1 VITVAQVRAA
11 RAILG
16 WTQKTLADHAGIGIA
31 TVKTI
36 EGGAGTRTATLAA
49 IIAALQEAGI
59 DFLAD
64 TGGVGARLK
73 G

>member
-1 VITVAQVRAA
+1 L
-11 RAILG
+11 LG
-16 WTQKTLADHAGIGIA
+16 WTERDLAHHAGIGIA
-31 TVKTI
+31 AVKTI

-59 DFLAD
+59 YFLAD
-64 TGGVGARLK
+64 TGGVGVRLK